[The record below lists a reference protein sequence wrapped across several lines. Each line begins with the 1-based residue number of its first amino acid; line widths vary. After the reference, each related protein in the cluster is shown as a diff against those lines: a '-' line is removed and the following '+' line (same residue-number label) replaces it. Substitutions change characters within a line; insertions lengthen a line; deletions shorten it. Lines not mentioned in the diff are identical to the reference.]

1 MKKLTPRMLGVV
13 ALVALTTSLTAV
25 SAQAA
30 DTAPDDAAA
39 AVALNAQVQSGAI
52 AASALTP
59 SQIDLLSRFGT
70 VARTDTKTTIT
81 PISTSDPRVADAVAG
96 VKAKVGVAAAAAIE
110 CKQARGERVATS
122 AAGNNLY
129 MSYHVGA
136 WCYSY
141 TPPVGLI
148 TVTSATSLSADPP
161 SMICCVNK
169 TSRSHDAI
177 LQAGAFAANV
187 IAAQDKAPESL
198 SNGDDAEIVAKH
210 IGEFEAQGVPHRLAA
225 DVALGLYRYSLL
237 DIIDV
242 ADITERDADEVADT
256 YFALMDRLGTDGL
269 LTAVAQLPRDDR
281 WHALA
286 RLAIRDDIY
295 NSVRS
300 LCLDVLA
307 VGEPDEDGM
316 QKITEWEST
325 NASRVARAR
334 RTLTQIYE
342 SDQRDLAT
350 LSVAARQ
357 IRSMTRASG
366 RGAASPSRRCP
377 GRR

>member
-96 VKAKVGVAAAAAIE
+96 VKAKVGVAAAAAIQ
-110 CKQARGERVATS
+110 CKQARGERVAKS

-148 TVTSATSLSADPP
+148 TVTSATWVDGGGQTYWFGWE
-161 SMICCVNK
+161 N
-169 TSRSHDAI
+169 
-177 LQAGAFAANV
+177 
-187 IAAQDKAPESL
+187 
-198 SNGDDAEIVAKH
+198 
-210 IGEFEAQGVPHRLAA
+210 
-225 DVALGLYRYSLL
+225 LGR
-237 DIIDV
+237 IN
-242 ADITERDADEVADT
+242 
-256 YFALMDRLGTDGL
+256 
-269 LTAVAQLPRDDR
+269 Q
-281 WHALA
+281 
-286 RLAIRDDIY
+286 
-295 NSVRS
+295 
-300 LCLDVLA
+300 
-307 VGEPDEDGM
+307 
-316 QKITEWEST
+316 
-325 NASRVARAR
+325 
-334 RTLTQIYE
+334 
-342 SDQRDLAT
+342 
-350 LSVAARQ
+350 
-357 IRSMTRASG
+357 
-366 RGAASPSRRCP
+366 GAAVVSNQ
-377 GRR
+377 GRSYSQQSFKNSLIAQSVQPCVRVKGTTSAAIDYTCGVY